1 MPDLLLGLFI
11 GHRLSRWSSSGQDKA
26 IYGSE
31 LAGRTRWSS
40 SGQDK
45 AIYGSELAGRLDF
58 NQPTEGTT
66 RFDALLE
73 VQRPVR

>member
-31 LAGRTRWSS
+31 F
-40 SGQDK
+40 
-45 AIYGSELAGRLDF
+45 AGRLDF
-58 NQPTEGTT
+58 NQPTEVTT
-66 RFDALLE
+66 RSDALLE
-73 VQRPVR
+73 VPRPSGRDLTVLSAQEL

>member
-31 LAGRTRWSS
+31 LAGR
-40 SGQDK
+40 
-45 AIYGSELAGRLDF
+45 LDF

-66 RFDALLE
+66 RSDALLE
-73 VQRPVR
+73 VPRPSGRDLTVLSAQEL